1 MATNEEDG
9 AVTAGSPEAAAAAK
23 AGASASTGVTN
34 VDAVELAPE
43 GDAVVIIDQTLLPN
57 RLEHIRLATAE
68 QMYDAI
74 LKLKVRGAPAIGVC
88 AGYCYYVLA
97 RQEAQRTGSYE
108 DFASA
113 MDEQRAYLNSSRP
126 TAVNLSWALDRMH
139 GVTLAHKG
147 EAPAGI
153 VDLLHKEAVAIH
165 REDLAMSEEI
175 SRLGASLL
183 NDGDGVLTHC
193 NAGPLA
199 CLGYGTGQ
207 GPLFYAHD
215 HGKTVH
221 VFADETRPLLQ
232 GARLTSYELQRAG
245 IDVTLICDNMASI
258 VMKNGWVQAC
268 MVGCDRVAM
277 NGDAANKIGTSGVA
291 ILAAHY
297 GIPFYVLGPTST
309 IDQGCPAGDDIKIEE
324 RDPDEIKTMWYAEP
338 KALPEVKCYNPAF
351 DVTDHSLITAI
362 ITEKGICRPPYTES
376 LAALFR

>member
-1 MATNEEDG
+1 MTQPQSNPAATD
-9 AVTAGSPEAAAAAK
+9 AASP
-23 AGASASTGVTN
+23 TVVN
-34 VDAVELAPE
+34 VDAVELAPSK
-43 GDAVVIIDQTLLPN
+43 DAVVIIDQTLLPN
-57 RLEHIRLATAE
+57 RLEHIDLQTPK

-74 LKLKVRGAPAIGVC
+74 FQLKVRGAPAIGVC

-97 RQEAQRTGSYE
+97 RQEAQQASSYQ
-108 DFASA
+108 DFVAR
-113 MDEQRAYLNSSRP
+113 MQQHRDYLNSSRP
-126 TAVNLSWALDRMH
+126 TAVNLQWALDRMH
-139 GVTLAHKG
+139 AVTTSHSDTNLSDL
-147 EAPAGI
+147 
-153 VDLLHKEAVAIH
+153 VDLLEAEARAIH
-165 REDLAMSEEI
+165 SEDVAMSEEI

-183 NDGDGVLTHC
+183 HDGDGVLTHC

-215 HGKTVH
+215 HGKEVH

-232 GARLTSYELQRAG
+232 GARLTSYELQRAS
-245 IDVTLICDNMASI
+245 IDVTLICDNMASL

-309 IDQGCPAGDDIKIEE
+309 IDRNCPTGDDIHIEL

-351 DVTDHSLITAI
+351 DVTDHNLITAI
-362 ITEKGICRPPYTES
+362 ITEKGICRPPYTQS
-376 LAALFR
+376 LAALFDD

>member
-1 MATNEEDG
+1 MF
-9 AVTAGSPEAAAAAK
+9 
-23 AGASASTGVTN
+23 
-34 VDAVELAPE
+34 
-43 GDAVVIIDQTLLPN
+43 
-57 RLEHIRLATAE
+57 
-68 QMYDAI
+68 DAI
-74 LKLKVRGAPAIGVC
+74 KLLKVRGAPAIGVC

-97 RQEAQRTGSYE
+97 QKASQDAADYDSFVSTMSAER
-108 DFASA
+108 DF
-113 MDEQRAYLNSSRP
+113 LNSSRP

-139 GVTLAHKG
+139 AVTTTNASLKP
-147 EAPAGI
+147 EDVVP
-153 VDLLHKEAVAIH
+153 LLHDECIAIH
-165 REDLAMSEEI
+165 REDLEMSEEI

-183 NDGDGVLTHC
+183 HDGDGVLTHC

-215 HGKTVH
+215 HGKDVH

-245 IDVTLICDNMASI
+245 VDVTLICDNMASI

-291 ILAAHY
+291 ILAKHY

-309 IDQGCPAGDDIKIEE
+309 IDRQATTGADIKIEL
-324 RDPDEIKTMWYAEP
+324 RDPDEIKEMFYAEP
-338 KALPEVKCYNPAF
+338 KALPEVKCYNPSF
-351 DVTDHSLITAI
+351 DVTDHDLIAAI
-362 ITEKGICRPPYTES
+362 VTERGICRPPYVES
-376 LAALFR
+376 LKALFA